1 MYKLHYSPGNAS
13 FAPHAIINETSVDV
27 ELVLVDRATNVQ
39 KSPEYLKINP
49 AGRIPTLEDGDLV
62 LFESA
67 AICLHLADKHPEA
80 NLAPALGTDA
90 RAHFYKWMMYFT
102 NTIQPDV
109 LIYHYTARYTTDE
122 AGVPGMKAG
131 AHERINNWFDII
143 EENMGAGPYVLGD
156 TFSATDIYL
165 TMLCRWGRLQDP
177 KPASRPK
184 IGKLVELVLARPAIQ
199 KTIEAEG
206 IKGLFLG

>member
-1 MYKLHYSPGNAS
+1 MYKLHYYPGNAS
-13 FAPHAIINETSVDV
+13 FAPHAIINEVGVDV
-27 ELVLVDRATNVQ
+27 ELVMVDRAANAQ

-80 NLAPALGTDA
+80 NLAPALGTNA

-131 AHERINNWFDII
+131 AHERINHWFDII

-165 TMLCRWGRLQDP
+165 IMLCRWGRMQDP

>member
-13 FAPHAIINETSVDV
+13 FSPHAIINEAGVDV
-27 ELVLVDRATNVQ
+27 ELVLVDRATNAQ

-143 EENMGAGPYVLGD
+143 EKNMGTGPYVLGD
-156 TFSATDIYL
+156 TFSAADIYL

-184 IGKLVELVLARPAIQ
+184 VGKLVELVLARPAIQ

-206 IKGLFLG
+206 VKGPFLG

>member
-13 FAPHAIINETSVDV
+13 FSPHAIINEAGVDV
-27 ELVLVDRATNVQ
+27 ELVLVDRATNAQ

-102 NTIQPDV
+102 NTIQPDI

-131 AHERINNWFDII
+131 AHERINDWFDII

-156 TFSATDIYL
+156 TFSAADIYL
-165 TMLCRWGRLQDP
+165 TMMCRWGRLQDP

-199 KTIEAEG
+199 KTIEAED
-206 IKGLFLG
+206 IKGPFLG

>member
-13 FAPHAIINETSVDV
+13 FSPHAIINEAGVDV
-27 ELVLVDRATNVQ
+27 ELVLVDRATNAQ

-122 AGVPGMKAG
+122 AGVPGMKSG

-143 EENMGAGPYVLGD
+143 EKNMGTGPYVLGD
-156 TFSATDIYL
+156 TFSAADIYL

-199 KTIEAEG
+199 KTIEAED
-206 IKGLFLG
+206 IKGPFLG

>member
-13 FAPHAIINETSVDV
+13 FAPHAIINEVGVDV
-27 ELVLVDRATNVQ
+27 ELVMVDRATNAQ

-80 NLAPALGTDA
+80 NLAPALGTNA

-131 AHERINNWFDII
+131 AHERINHWFDII

>member
-13 FAPHAIINETSVDV
+13 FSPHAIINEAGVDV
-27 ELVLVDRATNVQ
+27 ELVLVDRATNAQ

-122 AGVPGMKAG
+122 AGVPGMKSG

-156 TFSATDIYL
+156 TFSAADIYL

-184 IGKLVELVLARPAIQ
+184 ISKLVELVLARPAIQ
-199 KTIEAEG
+199 KTIEAED
-206 IKGLFLG
+206 IKGPFLG